1 MTKNELYIDMMYWIL
16 PQLRNIQSRG
26 MIAKAK
32 DKSCY
37 YELQLIHNLPKKILS
52 QDFDESD
59 ISFLNYQAKTYIEKC
74 SSKISILYDGNVR
87 YIKMLFDLV
96 PNELRHQLRWNGP
109 IN

>member
-1 MTKNELYIDMMYWIL
+1 MTKSEIYIDMMYWIL

-52 QDFDESD
+52 QDFNESD
-59 ISFLNYQAKTYIEKC
+59 ISFLNYQLKH
-74 SSKISILYDGNVR
+74 ILKNAVR
-87 YIKMLFDLV
+87 K
-96 PNELRHQLRWNGP
+96 
-109 IN
+109 

>member
-1 MTKNELYIDMMYWIL
+1 MTKNEIYIYMMYWIL

-74 SSKISILYDGNVR
+74 SSKTSILYDGNVR

-109 IN
+109 TN